1 MSVIHLRESM
11 QMAIDIL
18 RTDAPNKVE
27 IAIRMLEV
35 SLATRQV
42 TGVVGIYTEDLPDRI
57 RAARANLGMS
67 QAQFAVHI
75 GVSPALV
82 GQWERGEGNPTMKN
96 ARKLAE
102 VLS

>member
-1 MSVIHLRESM
+1 MSVDNLRESM

-18 RTDAPNKVE
+18 RTDAPNKVD

-35 SLATRQV
+35 SLTTRRV
-42 TGVVGIYTEDLPDRI
+42 TGVIGVYTEDLPERI

-67 QAQFAVHI
+67 QGQFAKHI

-82 GQWERGEGNPTMKN
+82 GQWERGEGKPTMKN

-102 VLS
+102 VL